1 MSVESAE
8 RRAPPDLE
16 RMTAQTARLL
26 SQNRSLEAVMGLSAF
41 LPPDQA
47 DVYLR
52 IPARLR
58 ARLVDHMP
66 PPALAALM
74 ESLDVDEAARLALVI
89 DERDLPAVLDAASP
103 NVAAD
108 VLRHVPERV
117 SASAVSAMRTGGE
130 VAPLLDY
137 EDDDAGGLMTPEFIA
152 LSQSATV
159 SQAMASIREWSR
171 EFDSDDITRA
181 YILDA
186 AGAPVGSVGLAAL
199 ILARPFQPVSLVMTP
214 GIISVTAETD
224 QEEVA
229 RLMERYD
236 LQRIPVTDGA
246 GAMVGVIGVEDIMDV
261 LDDEATE
268 DMYRMVGVPEREK
281 AAGPFWQSVRGRLP
295 WLCLNLLTALL
306 AGMVV
311 TLFESTMARAVAL
324 AAFLPVIAGQGG
336 IAGTQTLT
344 LIVRSLALGEL
355 ESASKW
361 SLLAKELGL
370 GLIHGLAVGVL
381 AAAVAY
387 GWHRNEY
394 FAIVVGVAMLSNMT
408 IAGASGVAVPL
419 LFRALK
425 VDPAL
430 ASAVAVTTITDV
442 CGFLIYLGLATGFIV
457 FIGGSGAP

>member
-1 MSVESAE
+1 MSAE
-8 RRAPPDLE
+8 SQPRRDDSPDIE
-16 RMTAQTARLL
+16 GVAAQAARLL
-26 SQNRSLEAVMGLSAF
+26 RQNRSLEAVMLMSAF

-52 IPARLR
+52 IPDRLK

-66 PPALAALM
+66 PPALASLM
-74 ESLDVDEAARLALVI
+74 ESLDVEDAARLALAL
-89 DERDLPAVLDAASP
+89 DARELPAVLDAASP

-108 VLRHVPERV
+108 VLRHIPETA

-152 LSQSATV
+152 LSQAMTV
-159 SQAMASIREWSR
+159 SQAMASIREWAR
-171 EFDSDDITRA
+171 EYHSDDISQA
-181 YILDA
+181 YVLDA
-186 AGAPVGSVGLAAL
+186 DGAPAGSVALSALA
-199 ILARPFQPVSLVMTP
+199 LARPFQPVSLIMTP
-214 GIISVTAETD
+214 GVISVTAETD

-229 RLMERYD
+229 RLMERYA
-236 LQRIPVTDGA
+236 LRRVPVTDA
-246 GAMVGVIGVEDIMDV
+246 NGAMVGVIGVEEIMDV
-261 LDDEATE
+261 IEEEATE
-268 DMYRMVGVPEREK
+268 DMYRMVGVPEGEK

-311 TLFESTMARAVAL
+311 TLFENTMASAVAL

-361 SLLAKELGL
+361 RLLAKELGL
-370 GLIHGLAVGVL
+370 GLIHGLAVGGL

-387 GWHRNEY
+387 GWQDGNQY
-394 FAIVVGVAMLSNMT
+394 LAAVVGVAMMSNMI

-419 LFRALK
+419 LFRAMK
-425 VDPAL
+425 IDPAL
-430 ASAVAVTTITDV
+430 ASAVAVTTVTDV
-442 CGFLIYLGLATGFIV
+442 CGFLIYLGLATWFIV
-457 FIGGSGAP
+457 LIVR

>member
-26 SQNRSLEAVMGLSAF
+26 SQNRSLEAVIGLSAF

-52 IPARLR
+52 IPDRLR

-66 PPALAALM
+66 TPALAALM
-74 ESLDVDEAARLALVI
+74 ESLDVDESARLALAI
-89 DERDLPAVLDAASP
+89 DERGELPAVLDAASP

-117 SASAVSAMRTGGE
+117 SARAVSAMRTGGE

-186 AGAPVGSVGLAAL
+186 DGAPAGSVGLAAL
-199 ILARPFQPVSLVMTP
+199 VTARPFQPVSLIMTP

-236 LQRIPVTDGA
+236 LQRVPVTDGA
-246 GAMVGVIGVEDIMDV
+246 GRMVGVIGVEDIMDV
-261 LDDEATE
+261 IDDEATE
-268 DMYRMVGVPEREK
+268 DMYRMVGVPETEK

-361 SLLAKELGL
+361 RLLAKELGL
-370 GLIHGLAVGVL
+370 GLIHGLAVGIL

-387 GWHRNEY
+387 GWQRDEY
-394 FAIVVGVAMLSNMT
+394 FAIVVGVAMLSNMI
-408 IAGASGVAVPL
+408 IAGASGMAVPL

-457 FIGGSGAP
+457 FIGG

>member
-1 MSVESAE
+1 MSADASE

-152 LSQSATV
+152 LSQTATV

-186 AGAPVGSVGLAAL
+186 GGAPVGSVGLAAL

-268 DMYRMVGVPEREK
+268 DMYRMVGVPESEK

-355 ESASKW
+355 ETASKW
-361 SLLAKELGL
+361 RLVAKELGL

-387 GWHRNEY
+387 GWKGDEY
-394 FAIVVGVAMLSNMT
+394 FAIVVGVAMLSNMI

-419 LFRALK
+419 MFRALK

-457 FIGGSGAP
+457 FIGGVG

>member
-1 MSVESAE
+1 MSAE
-8 RRAPPDLE
+8 SEPRLGDAPDLE
-16 RMTAQTARLL
+16 RAASLATRLL
-26 SQNRSLEAVMGLSAF
+26 RQNRSLEAVIGVSAF

-52 IPARLR
+52 IPDNLKG
-58 ARLVDHMP
+58 RLVDHMP
-66 PPALAALM
+66 PSAIAALM
-74 ESLDVDEAARLALVI
+74 ESLEVEDAARLALAVA
-89 DERDLPAVLDAASP
+89 ESDLPAVLDAASP

-108 VLRHVPERV
+108 VLRHVPEAV
-117 SASAVSAMRTGGE
+117 SASAVRAMRTASE
-130 VAPLLDY
+130 VAPLLGY

-152 LSQSATV
+152 LSESMTV
-159 SQAMASIREWSR
+159 SQAMAFIREWSR
-171 EFDSDDITRA
+171 EYDSDDITQA
-181 YILDA
+181 YVLDA
-186 AGAPVGSVGLAAL
+186 DGAPAGGVRLASL
-199 ILARPFQPVSLVMTP
+199 VLARPFQPISVAMTP
-214 GIISVTAETD
+214 GVISVTAETD

-236 LQRIPVTDGA
+236 LRNIPVTDRSGK
-246 GAMVGVIGVEDIMDV
+246 MVGMIGLEEIVDVI
-261 LDDEATE
+261 DDEATE

-311 TLFESTMARAVAL
+311 TLFESALARAVAL

-355 ESASKW
+355 EAASKW
-361 SLLAKELGL
+361 RLLAKELGL
-370 GLIHGLAVGVL
+370 GLIHGLAVGAL

-387 GWHRNEY
+387 GWQQNGY
-394 FAIVVGVAMLSNMT
+394 IAAVVGVAMLSNMI

-419 LFRALK
+419 LFRAMK

-430 ASAVAVTTITDV
+430 ASAVAVTTVTDV
-442 CGFLIYLGLATGFIV
+442 CGFLIYLGLATAFIAR
-457 FIGGSGAP
+457 IGG

>member
-1 MSVESAE
+1 MSADAE
-8 RRAPPDLE
+8 RRAETSDIE
-16 RMTAQTARLL
+16 RMSALTARLL
-26 SQNRSLEAVMGLSAF
+26 SQNRSLEAVIQLSAF
-41 LPPDQA
+41 LPRDQA

-52 IPARLR
+52 IPDRLR

-74 ESLDVDEAARLALVI
+74 ERLDMDEAARLALVI
-89 DERDLPAVLDAASP
+89 DERELPAILDAASP

-108 VLRHVPERV
+108 VLRHVPARL
-117 SASAVSAMRTGGE
+117 SANSVSAMRTGSE
-130 VAPLLDY
+130 VEPLLDY
-137 EDDDAGGLMTPEFIA
+137 EDDAAGGLMTPEFVA

-171 EFDSDDITRA
+171 EFDSDDITQA
-181 YILDA
+181 YVLDDD
-186 AGAPVGSVGLAAL
+186 GAPVGSVGLAAL
-199 ILARPFQPVSLVMTP
+199 VLARPFQPVSRLMTP

-224 QEEVA
+224 QEEAA
-229 RLMERYD
+229 RLMERYR
-236 LQRIPVTDGA
+236 LRRIPVTDGA
-246 GAMVGVIGVEDIMDV
+246 GRMVGVIAVEEIIDV
-261 LDDEATE
+261 IEDEATE
-268 DMYRMVGVPEREK
+268 DMYRMVGAPESEK
-281 AAGPFWQSVRGRLP
+281 AAGPFWRSVRGRLP

-311 TLFESTMARAVAL
+311 ALFESAMARAVAL

-355 ESASKW
+355 ESASAW
-361 SLLAKELGL
+361 RLLAKEVGL
-370 GLIHGLAVGVL
+370 GLVHGLAVGLL

-387 GWHRNEY
+387 GWQRNEY
-394 FAIVVGVAMLSNMT
+394 LALVVGAAMLSNMT

-419 LFRALK
+419 ALRAMRI
-425 VDPAL
+425 DPAL

-442 CGFLIYLGLATGFIV
+442 CGFLIYLGLATGFIAL
-457 FIGGSGAP
+457 IGA

>member
-1 MSVESAE
+1 MSASTDGE
-8 RRAPPDLE
+8 RRDAPDIE
-16 RMTAQTARLL
+16 RMSDVAARLL
-26 SQNRSLEAVMGLSAF
+26 RQNRSLEAVIRLSAF

-52 IPARLR
+52 IPDRLR
-58 ARLVDHMP
+58 ARLIDHMP

-74 ESLDVDEAARLALVI
+74 ECLDVDEAARLALAM

-108 VLRHVPERV
+108 VLRHVPEPL

-152 LSQSATV
+152 LPQNATAA
-159 SQAMASIREWSR
+159 QAMASIREWAR
-171 EFDSDDITRA
+171 EFGSDDIAQA
-181 YILDA
+181 YVLDA
-186 AGAPVGSVGLAAL
+186 DGAPAGSVGLAAL
-199 ILARPFQPVSLVMTP
+199 ALARPFQPVSLAMSP
-214 GIISVTAETD
+214 GVISVTAETD

-229 RLMERYD
+229 RLMERYG
-236 LQRIPVTDGA
+236 LRRVPVTDGA
-246 GAMVGVIGVEDIMDV
+246 GRMIGVIGVEEIIDV
-261 LDDEATE
+261 IDDEATE
-268 DMYRMVGVPEREK
+268 DMYRMVGMPESEK

-306 AGMVV
+306 AGLVV
-311 TLFESTMARAVAL
+311 TLFESALARAVAL

-361 SLLAKELGL
+361 RLLAKELGL
-370 GLIHGLAVGVL
+370 GLIHGLAVGAL

-387 GWHRNEY
+387 GWQRNEY
-394 FAIVVGVAMLSNMT
+394 LALVVGAAMLANMV

-425 VDPAL
+425 IDPAL
-430 ASAVAVTTITDV
+430 ASAVAVTTVTDV
-442 CGFLIYLGLATGFIV
+442 CGFLIYLGLAAALIA
-457 FIGGSGAP
+457 FIGV

>member
-52 IPARLR
+52 IPSRLR

-186 AGAPVGSVGLAAL
+186 AGAPAGSVGLAAL
-199 ILARPFQPVSLVMTP
+199 VMARPFQPVSLIMTP

-236 LQRIPVTDGA
+236 LQSVPVTDGA
-246 GAMVGVIGVEDIMDV
+246 GRMVGVIGVEDIMDV
-261 LDDEATE
+261 IDDEATE
-268 DMYRMVGVPEREK
+268 DMYRMVGVPESEK

-361 SLLAKELGL
+361 RLLAKELGL
-370 GLIHGLAVGVL
+370 GLIHGLAVGIL

-387 GWHRNEY
+387 GWQRNEY
-394 FAIVVGVAMLSNMT
+394 VAIVVGVAMLSNMI

-430 ASAVAVTTITDV
+430 ASAVAVTTVTDV

-457 FIGGSGAP
+457 FIGG

>member
-1 MSVESAE
+1 MSAE
-8 RRAPPDLE
+8 SQPRRDDSPDIE
-16 RMTAQTARLL
+16 GVAAQAARLL
-26 SQNRSLEAVMGLSAF
+26 RQNRSLEAVMLMSAF

-52 IPARLR
+52 IPDRLK

-66 PPALAALM
+66 PPALASLM
-74 ESLDVDEAARLALVI
+74 ESLDVEDAARLALSL
-89 DERDLPAVLDAASP
+89 DPRELPAVLDAASP

-108 VLRHVPERV
+108 VLRHIPEPA

-130 VAPLLDY
+130 VAPLLGY

-152 LSQSATV
+152 LSQAMTV

-171 EFDSDDITRA
+171 EYHSDDISQA
-181 YILDA
+181 YVLDA
-186 AGAPVGSVGLAAL
+186 DGAPAGSVALAAL
-199 ILARPFQPVSLVMTP
+199 ALARPFQPVSLIMDP
-214 GIISVTAETD
+214 GVISVTAETD

-229 RLMERYD
+229 RLMERYA
-236 LQRIPVTDGA
+236 LRRVPVTDA
-246 GAMVGVIGVEDIMDV
+246 NGAMVGVIGVEEIMDV
-261 LDDEATE
+261 IEDEATE
-268 DMYRMVGVPEREK
+268 DMYRMVGVPEGEK

-311 TLFESTMARAVAL
+311 TLFENTMASAVAL

-361 SLLAKELGL
+361 RLLAKELGL

-387 GWHRNEY
+387 GWQENQY
-394 FAIVVGVAMLSNMT
+394 LAAVVGVAMMSNMI
-408 IAGASGVAVPL
+408 IAGASGLAVPL
-419 LFRALK
+419 LFRAMK
-425 VDPAL
+425 IDPAL
-430 ASAVAVTTITDV
+430 ASAVAVTTVTDV
-442 CGFLIYLGLATGFIV
+442 CGFLIYLGLATV
-457 FIGGSGAP
+457 FIAYIAG